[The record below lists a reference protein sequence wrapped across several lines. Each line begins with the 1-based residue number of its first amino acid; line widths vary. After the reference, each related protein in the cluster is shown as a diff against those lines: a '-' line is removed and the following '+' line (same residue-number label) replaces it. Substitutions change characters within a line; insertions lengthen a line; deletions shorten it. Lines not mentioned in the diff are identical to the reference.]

1 MKLRIEFPNF
11 NIKIEIRKN
20 REDLLTNDAI
30 INNGNEILNAPAVMV
45 NILYG
50 IGVNPAVKIIKK
62 PSLVDEA
69 FTQSFLQTLGIKDE
83 MLNIANFEP
92 IIFDYTVEVDSS
104 VKG

>member
-30 INNGNEILNAPAVMV
+30 TNNGNEILNAPAVMV

-62 PSLVDEA
+62 PYCSYCCLIEKYR
-69 FTQSFLQTLGIKDE
+69 SKEKPGILLKK
-83 MLNIANFEP
+83 NCANGVNDSPFNQRYCP
-92 IIFDYTVEVDSS
+92 I
-104 VKG
+104 K